1 MQMAS
6 RLNIKGRGG
15 IDLKDTWDGDN
26 PTAYLGMTVPEYPNF
41 FCLLGPNTGL
51 GHGGSAMFQAECQ
64 TRYVTACLVKMI
76 EENLAS
82 LEVRRDA
89 HDNYV
94 ERVDKEHQQM
104 IWSHPGMTTY
114 YRNARGRVVTVMPWR
129 LVDYWEMTHEADL
142 SNYHVE
148 RRVRASR

>member
-1 MQMAS
+1 
-6 RLNIKGRGG
+6 
-15 IDLKDTWDGDN
+15 
-26 PTAYLGMTVPEYPNF
+26 
-41 FCLLGPNTGL
+41 
-51 GHGGSAMFQAECQ
+51 MFQAECQ
-64 TRYVTACLVKMI
+64 TRYVTACLVRMI

-114 YRNARGRVVTVMPWR
+114 YRNTRGRVVTVMPWR

-142 SNYHVE
+142 SCYHVE
-148 RRVRASR
+148 HRTRTTR

>member
-1 MQMAS
+1 
-6 RLNIKGRGG
+6 
-15 IDLKDTWDGDN
+15 
-26 PTAYLGMTVPEYPNF
+26 
-41 FCLLGPNTGL
+41 
-51 GHGGSAMFQAECQ
+51 
-64 TRYVTACLVKMI
+64 MI

-142 SNYHVE
+142 FNYHVE